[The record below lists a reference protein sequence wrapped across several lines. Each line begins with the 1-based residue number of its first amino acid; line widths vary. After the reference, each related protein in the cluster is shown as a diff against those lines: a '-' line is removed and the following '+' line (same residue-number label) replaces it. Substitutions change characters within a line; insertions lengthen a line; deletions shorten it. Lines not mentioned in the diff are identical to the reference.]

1 MTNGRNFFDQ
11 PVKNDLVH
19 NWLSTRLSLVQR
31 TLVIDLSKQ
40 HAIHAN
46 QKAIQLINLLET

>member
-11 PVKNDLVH
+11 TVKTDLVH

-31 TLVIDLSKQ
+31 KLVIDLSKQ